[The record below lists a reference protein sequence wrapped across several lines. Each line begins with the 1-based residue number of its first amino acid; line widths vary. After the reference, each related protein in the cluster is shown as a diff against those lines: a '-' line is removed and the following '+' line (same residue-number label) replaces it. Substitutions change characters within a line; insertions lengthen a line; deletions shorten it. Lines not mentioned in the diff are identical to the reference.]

1 MLQFGVNP
9 LFCAGINVIV
19 EEIVTAMKHVSNYRY
34 RLFDYTSANLANVCQ
49 VLFNIDF
56 AETISTQTNLH
67 IADFRKV
74 NDNLIR
80 IYL

>member
-1 MLQFGVNP
+1 MLQSGVDP
-9 LFCAGINVIV
+9 LFYAGINVIV
-19 EEIVTAMKHVSNYRY
+19 EEIVTTMKLVSNYRY
-34 RLFDYTSANLANVCQ
+34 RLFDYTSTNLANVCQ

>member
-1 MLQFGVNP
+1 MLQSGVNP
-9 LFCAGINVIV
+9 LDSAGVYVII
-19 EEIVTAMKHVSNYRY
+19 ETIVTKMKHVSNYRY
-34 RLFDYTSANLANVCQ
+34 RLFDYTSTNLANVCQ